1 MLRKES
7 QDVFWGVPAMTQW
20 VKNPTSSIQEH
31 GPPRWVKDLPLLRL
45 WCVKDVARTPS
56 CCGCGVGQQL

>member
-20 VKNPTSSIQEH
+20 VKNPTSSIQED
-31 GPPRWVKDLPLLRL
+31 GPPRWVKDLPLL
-45 WCVKDVARTPS
+45 
-56 CCGCGVGQQL
+56 